1 MKADAQLFGEGAAP
15 GWGDHLD
22 AAPCS
27 AWPGRGVIAKP
38 LILLAGGQRNVLR
51 GLLLLKAEPE
61 KLNNPCRHIEGG
73 PGVASGGTLCA
84 GCDIRHGVR

>member
-1 MKADAQLFGEGAAP
+1 
-15 GWGDHLD
+15 
-22 AAPCS
+22 
-27 AWPGRGVIAKP
+27 
-38 LILLAGGQRNVLR
+38 LLAVNETLR